1 MLNISET
8 VQDRDIVT
16 MEYFDGTYECISK
29 IFNDTERR
37 RHLSFLFQT
46 SCAFDASTSE
56 FHFEDMFTHFDT
68 IHERDRRTDGRMD
81 TAPWHKLRY
90 AWRHAAKTKATES
103 LGKSF
108 NLAFCSI

>member
-16 MEYFDGTYECISK
+16 MEYFDGTYVHTLFNDVISNHLECVSK

-46 SCAFDASTSE
+46 SCAFDVSTSE
-56 FHFEDMFTHFDT
+56 CRFEDMFTRFDT
-68 IHERDRRTDGRMD
+68 VHERDRRTDGRMD
-81 TAPWHKLRY
+81 TAPWHRLRY
-90 AWRHAAKTKATES
+90 AWRHAAKTKAT
-103 LGKSF
+103 
-108 NLAFCSI
+108 